1 MVWVLGI
8 DQGHT
13 ETRAAVGDSQGN
25 ILAVGRANGAC
36 HSLHGLD
43 SAMAAIRQAAQI
55 ALAGAGV
62 AAQNVTCLVGGLTGA
77 DWPDDYE
84 LLQAA
89 VTSLGLAQTVQITND
104 SIVAL
109 RGGTEADY
117 GAIVIAGTG
126 ANCAIRSPGGQE
138 FIYHYYHD
146 DDLQG
151 GIALGR
157 RALKAIYR
165 AETGREPATLLAPRV
180 LELFGFACVDDLLR
194 ADVEGRFT
202 NNQTKQLA
210 PLVFQAAWAG
220 DQVAANIIRSFG
232 EGLAELVT
240 AGLQRFQMTG
250 LELEIVLSGSVFKA
264 PGTLIQEVMLAR
276 LHLAAPKVRLV
287 NARYEPVVG
296 AALLALRAAGVQ
308 VNEKVKHNIETSCQ
322 NLNLI
327 RIQ

>member
-1 MVWVLGI
+1 M
-8 DQGHT
+8 
-13 ETRAAVGDSQGN
+13 
-25 ILAVGRANGAC
+25 
-36 HSLHGLD
+36 D

-55 ALAGAGV
+55 ALAGAGIE
-62 AAQNVTCLVGGLTGA
+62 AQDVTYLVGGLTGA

-84 LLQAA
+84 LLKAGVA
-89 VTSLGLAQTVQITND
+89 SLGLGQTVQITND

-109 RGGTEADY
+109 RGGTAADY

-138 FIYHYYHD
+138 FIYHFYHD

-151 GIALGR
+151 GTALGR

-165 AETGREPATLLAPRV
+165 AETGREPATLLTSSV
-180 LELFGFACVDDLLR
+180 LKLLEFACVDDLLR
-194 ADVEGRFT
+194 ADVERHFT
-202 NNQTKQLA
+202 NNQTKHLA
-210 PLVFQAAWAG
+210 PLVFQAAWEG
-220 DQVAANIIRSFG
+220 DQVASSIIRSFG

-240 AGLQRFQMTG
+240 AGLQRFQMTD
-250 LELEIVLSGSVFKA
+250 LELEVVLSGSVFKA
-264 PGTLIQEVMLAR
+264 PGTLIQEVMIAR
-276 LHLAAPKVRLV
+276 LHMTAPKVRLV

-296 AALLALRAAGVQ
+296 AVLLALQASGVQ

-322 NLNLI
+322 ALNLI